1 MLNEWTLGIAAQ
13 AITEIV
19 GVAVA
24 QGTVTGTLK
33 SALTNE
39 WTLYVATQTIK
50 GTENVGVTVTKEQ
63 LLEH

>member
-33 SALTNE
+33 SGLTNE

-50 GTENVGVTVTKEQ
+50 GTEKMELQ
-63 LLEH
+63 LQ

>member
-39 WTLYVATQTIK
+39 WTLYVATQTII
-50 GTENVGVTVTKEQ
+50 GTVTKEQ

>member
-1 MLNEWTLGIAAQ
+1 MDLGIAAQ

-39 WTLYVATQTIK
+39 WTLYVATQTII
-50 GTENVGVTVTKEQ
+50 GTVTKEQ

>member
-1 MLNEWTLGIAAQ
+1 MDLGIAAQ

-24 QGTVTGTLK
+24 QGTVTGALK

-50 GTENVGVTVTKEQ
+50 CTENVGVTVTKEQ